1 MDTLKR
7 AITKIHNLF
16 MNLKLSHKLLLGY
29 IIIILLPTTVLE
41 YSLYNQNYDSVL
53 RQYIQNEKSALDIA
67 QKNLNI
73 QLNKIQESAAF
84 LSSNSILNSYLNG
97 VYDSQSEEL
106 YYYIKDIQPLLNYLL
121 KSDSS
126 IQNIL
131 FYGTKN
137 YYLNWGN
144 HLLTAHSSPL
154 PDDLNASIKDL
165 INGVWYKALGESQ
178 TITYYQSLYND
189 NYSTAVTTLQVDVSL
204 ASLME
209 NFASLSGTLYAS
221 FSNDTQ
227 PIRYKDDFLEY
238 TTSDVIRT
246 SDEKISVCQTK
257 VNELGLTIFQELDLE
272 SSLNYNG
279 STLLTLLLLL
289 FLVLSAGYY
298 GITTSITRRI
308 SRLQKHISQSQADS
322 LVPLKGPGYHDE
334 IGQLTSSYNHMV
346 ARINDLL
353 YQIYHTELEKKD
365 AEFYALQAQIEPHF
379 LYNILENIHMSAEQA
394 KDEQTAAMVISLGK
408 FMRYNLNSNTGFV
421 HLSDELMHAKN
432 YLDIHKIR
440 MQEKLIVRISVY
452 TEIDDIM
459 CPRFILQPLLE
470 NAIKHAKA
478 SAAPL
483 TIELNVKDRYE
494 GVPDGDVILEITD
507 NGEGIPQGELEGLRR
522 SLENTNYIR
531 DAHIGL
537 NSINNRLQAFFGNE
551 YALEVSSCQN
561 EGTTVTIY
569 LKRTGGNLNENT
581 GR

>member
-7 AITKIHNLF
+7 AMKKLHHLF
-16 MNLKLSHKLLLGY
+16 LDLKLSHKLLLGY

-41 YSLYNQNYDSVL
+41 YALYNQNYNSVL
-53 RQYIQNEKSALDIA
+53 KQYVQNEKSALDIA
-67 QKNLNI
+67 QKNLKI
-73 QLNKIQESAAF
+73 QLNKIQESADF

-97 VYDSQSEEL
+97 IYDSQSEEL

-131 FYGTKN
+131 FYGTKP
-137 YYLNWGN
+137 YYLNWGD
-144 HLLTAHSSPL
+144 HLISSQTSPL

-165 INGVWYKALGESQ
+165 INGVWYKAPQ
-178 TITYYQSLYND
+178 KADTITYYQCLYNG
-189 NYSTAVTTLQVDVSL
+189 NYSAAVTTLQVDVSL

-221 FSNDTQ
+221 FSNDRN
-227 PIRYKDDFLEY
+227 PIRFTGNSPEFTNFDPL
-238 TTSDVIRT
+238 TASDSQITVCETAI
-246 SDEKISVCQTK
+246 DE
-257 VNELGLTIFQELDLE
+257 LHLTIYQELDIA

-279 STLLTLLLLL
+279 TTLLILLLLL

-308 SRLQKHISQSQADS
+308 SRLQNHISQSQADN
-322 LVPLKGPGYHDE
+322 LIPLKVPVYLDE
-334 IGQLTSSYNHMV
+334 IGQLTSSYNQMV
-346 ARINDLL
+346 TRINDLI

-379 LYNILENIHMSAEQA
+379 LYNILENIHMSAEQS

-421 HLSDELMHAKN
+421 HLSDELLHAKN

-440 MQEKLIVRISVY
+440 MQEKLIIRIAVF

-470 NAIKHAKA
+470 NAIKHAR
-478 SAAPL
+478 AAAFPL
-483 TIELNVKDRYE
+483 TIELNVRDRFE
-494 GVPDGDVILEITD
+494 TVPNCDVVLEITD
-507 NGEGIPQGELEGLRR
+507 NGEGILPEELANLSE
-522 SLENTNYIR
+522 SLKNTNYIR

-537 NSINNRLQAFFGNE
+537 NSINNRLQAFFGSD
-551 YALEVSSCQN
+551 YALNIRSTKK

-569 LKRTGGNLNENT
+569 LKRSGGNEYENT
-581 GR
+581 DS

>member
-1 MDTLKR
+1 MNTPKQ
-7 AITKIHNLF
+7 AMTKLYHLF
-16 MNLKLSHKLLLGY
+16 MDLKLSHKLLLGY

-53 RQYIQNEKSALDIA
+53 KQYIQNEKSALDIA

-73 QLNKIQESAAF
+73 QLNKIQESADF
-84 LSSNSILNSYLNG
+84 LSSNSTLNSYLNG

-106 YYYIKDIQPLLNYLL
+106 YYYIKDIQPLLSYLL

-131 FYGTKN
+131 FYGTKP

-144 HLLTAHSSPL
+144 HLISSETSPL
-154 PDDLNASIKDL
+154 PDDLDASIKDL
-165 INGVWYKALGESQ
+165 INGVWYKAPGEAN
-178 TITYYQSLYND
+178 TITYYQCLYND
-189 NYSTAVTTLQVDVSL
+189 NYSAAVTTLQVDVSL

-221 FSNDTQ
+221 FENDTN
-227 PIRYKDDFLEY
+227 PIRFTGNSPEFTPFHPDK
-238 TTSDVIRT
+238 TGGGQ
-246 SDEKISVCQTK
+246 ISVCQTAIA
-257 VNELGLTIFQELDLE
+257 ELHLTMYQELDLE
-272 SSLNYNG
+272 ASLNYNG
-279 STLLTLLLLL
+279 STLLILLLLL

-308 SRLQKHISQSQADS
+308 SRLQKHISQSQADN
-322 LVPLKGPGYHDE
+322 LVPLKAPGCRDE

-346 ARINDLL
+346 TRINDLL

-421 HLSDELMHAKN
+421 QLSDELLHAKN

-440 MQEKLIVRISVY
+440 MQEKLIIHIAVF

-470 NAIKHAKA
+470 NAIKHARTA
-478 SAAPL
+478 VSPL
-483 TIELNVKDRYE
+483 TIELNVRDRFE
-494 GVPDGDVILEITD
+494 TVPGGDVILEITD
-507 NGEGIPQGELEGLRR
+507 NGEGILPRELA
-522 SLENTNYIR
+522 SLNESLKNTNYIR

-537 NSINNRLQAFFGNE
+537 NSINNRLQAFFGKD
-551 YALEVSSCQN
+551 YALQIQSSQN
-561 EGTTVTIY
+561 KGTTVTIY
-569 LKRTGGNLNENT
+569 LKRTGGNENENT
-581 GR
+581 GS

>member
-131 FYGTKN
+131 FYGTKD

-144 HLLTAHSSPL
+144 HLLTSHSSPL

-165 INGVWYKALGESQ
+165 INGVWYKAPGESQ

-189 NYSTAVTTLQVDVSL
+189 NYSAAVTTLQVDVSL

-494 GVPDGDVILEITD
+494 EVPDGDVILEITD
-507 NGEGIPQGELEGLRR
+507 NGEGIPPGELEGLRR
-522 SLENTNYIR
+522 SLENTSYIR

-551 YALEVSSCQN
+551 YALEISSCQN

-569 LKRTGGNLNENT
+569 LKRTGGNVNENT